1 MRCISNLLKND
12 TGEVTVGYGV
22 GFCIVGLAILSL
34 FIFLGDDVVAFYG
47 AVTEVISS
55 THG

>member
-1 MRCISNLLKND
+1 MRCISDLLKND
-12 TGEVTVGYGV
+12 SGKVTVGYGV

-47 AVTEVISS
+47 TVTEVIGS

>member
-1 MRCISNLLKND
+1 MRCISDLLKND
-12 TGEVTVGYGV
+12 SGEVTVGYGV

-47 AVTEVISS
+47 TVTEVIGS